1 MATSTKQLATVHG
14 KIEKLKRK
22 TAAEQQNIKNL
33 GYEHLEIINEVEG
46 LTKQINPYKW
56 PAIVKN
62 LTKTIDVL
70 KKEIEN
76 LHNNSA
82 DGDTGGRTEA
92 FLNCIKELEKVSE
105 DTTMWP
111 DKTKTLGETLRALDK
126 EPGNL
131 GGKDEQ
137 SVKLLLKLI
146 NDIEKEIAKGTKT
159 VETKGEI
166 R

>member
-1 MATSTKQLATVHG
+1 MG
-14 KIEKLKRK
+14 
-22 TAAEQQNIKNL
+22 
-33 GYEHLEIINEVEG
+33 
-46 LTKQINPYKW
+46 
-56 PAIVKN
+56 
-62 LTKTIDVL
+62 
-70 KKEIEN
+70 
-76 LHNNSA
+76 
-82 DGDTGGRTEA
+82 
-92 FLNCIKELEKVSE
+92 
-105 DTTMWP
+105 WP

-166 R
+166 RATLESINTGIEELVEVIQKTPKQERKGIMASMRNKLGLKKPLSELEQQKKTLED